1 MCLRGKGGQAEARA
15 SSLRARCLLLR
26 VCWEGVSVCFGGAG
40 GGGGQESACRNSS
53 STRAAPRTTEGT
65 LAGTPPVCCV
75 ACSCHLFPPHSRT
88 SCQPLKVPQMVHFS
102 QKGNLRCRRCPRV
115 PGHWT
120 WETRPGEWRCQ
131 SSSEPAQPLRAAGGQ
146 ANSGIVRAA
155 GCRDARQPFPL
166 ARLGSP
172 SGGKGQIG
180 QKCAREWRAQPQ
192 GMRRSTCLA

>member
-1 MCLRGKGGQAEARA
+1 MFR
-15 SSLRARCLLLR
+15 RCR
-26 VCWEGVSVCFGGAG
+26 WRWGAG
-40 GGGGQESACRNSS
+40 KCLQEQLQHQGCPPYHGGDPGWNPSRLLCG
-53 STRAAPRTTEGT
+53 
-65 LAGTPPVCCV
+65 LFLPPV
-75 ACSCHLFPPHSRT
+75 PPHSRT